1 VVEISVGGSPFV
13 AAGDFLVGDQVQFSG
28 TVTEDGAP
36 FPASGAQY
44 TSFNPAVVRI
54 LDAREGTA
62 EFVSVGNATVRVTF
76 DEPELQGVQTLKAE
90 MDVSVTEYTVEL
102 SLQSVRTGAAV
113 EASEGLAE
121 DTVRVLAEVRKDGA
135 IVPHSGLKVE
145 TSSRP
150 STAQPVPG
158 RDDLV
163 AYVDTGSA
171 TLTVTLDQ
179 PDIPGPDPLDTS
191 IEVDVNS
198 FSVVLGVESLVPG
211 STSLADGDTLVTD
224 SVRFTASVLIAD
236 GTVPTSGADWVSSD
250 PGVVRIVD
258 SAAGTAV
265 FDGVGTATLSVT
277 FQDPKLPGE
286 PFGMDVRVTTLV
298 AAVQV
303 ESSITG
309 PGSLADTLFTDSV
322 AFSATIEKDGQPWTG
337 GTASLANTES
347 TDSSIVEIVDGAA
360 GKATFA
366 DTGQA
371 QVLLTLAEPRLPKAP
386 LVGNLP
392 LRVTTYLA
400 EVSQASPDTV
410 PAMGDDIDYDVVVTR
425 TRDNTTVPG
434 PGVTFSSSNPSVIEI
449 RNAATGEAF
458 ARDIGQSVVSVVVDD
473 PPLPAGTV
481 SDALPA
487 TDIVHERFYGHFS
500 ATAGSFGNTAGGD
513 SITVDSSAV
522 HVFTASTRVEFPNGT
537 VGFVESVKADSLVFL
552 VPAAATSGHLVLR
565 NLEDDGGGFRDN
577 VQTRIEFT
585 GPGAGAVDDFY
596 EPNDAFPLTAAVKI
610 TPPFEALLSW
620 DPGKSAPADT
630 NFFYLVVPTGTSLT
644 LDFIAE
650 WQQDADLDFKICSG
664 NDDPPTAYVPPGSP
678 ICQRPD
684 TSNSTDRSTEQEL
697 GLNLSANI
705 YVIAFYCKTNE
716 CPVDLPLTY
725 KVRIQF
731 PQ

>member
-1 VVEISVGGSPFV
+1 V
-13 AAGDFLVGDQVQFSG
+13 ADGDFLVGDTVQFSA
-28 TVTEDGAP
+28 TVREDGQP
-36 FPASGAQY
+36 FPASGERY
-44 TSFNPAVVRI
+44 TSSVPSVVRI
-54 LDAREGTA
+54 IDASDGRA
-62 EFVSVGNATVRVTF
+62 VFLSVGDATVTVTF
-76 DEPELQGVQTLKAE
+76 DEPELQGTEKLMAQ
-90 MDVSVTEYTVEL
+90 MDLSITEYTVEL

-113 EASEGLAE
+113 EAGDGLVD
-121 DTVRVLAEVRKDGA
+121 DTVRVLAEVRKDGL
-135 IVPHSGLKVE
+135 VVSHSGLKVE
-145 TSSRP
+145 SSSNP
-150 STAQPVPG
+150 SVAQPVLG
-158 RDDLV
+158 QDDLV
-163 AYVDTGSA
+163 AYGEAGTA
-171 TLTVTLDQ
+171 RLFVTFDQ
-179 PDIPGPDPLDTS
+179 PNVPGDEPLGAA
-191 IEVDVNS
+191 IDVTVQTFTVELN
-198 FSVVLGVESLVPG
+198 VESLVPG

-224 SVRFTASVLIAD
+224 SVRFTAVVRVAD
-236 GTVPTSGADWVSSD
+236 GTVSITGANWVSSA
-250 PGVVRIVD
+250 PGVVGIVD

-265 FDGVGTATLSVT
+265 FDDVGTSRVSVT

-303 ESSITG
+303 ESNITG
-309 PGSLADTLFTDSV
+309 PGALADTLLTDSV
-322 AFSATIEKDGQPWTG
+322 TFSATIEKDGQPWTG
-337 GTASLANTES
+337 GAVSLANTES

-360 GKATFA
+360 GTAAFA

-371 QVLLTLAEPRLPKAP
+371 QIILTLAEPRLPKGP

-400 EVSQASPDTV
+400 EISQAVPDTV

-434 PGVTFSSSNPSVIEI
+434 PNVTFGSSDPSVIEI
-449 RNAATGEAF
+449 VTAGTGAAF
-458 ARDIGQSVVSVVVDD
+458 ARDTGQSVVSVTVNN
-473 PPLPAGTV
+473 PSLPVGTV

-487 TDIVHERFYGHFS
+487 TDVVHERFYGDFS
-500 ATAGSFGNTAGGD
+500 ATTGNFGNTAGGN
-513 SITVDSSAV
+513 SITVEASAV
-522 HVFTASTRVEFPNGT
+522 HFFTDSTRVEFANGT
-537 VGFVESVKADSLVFL
+537 VGFVESVKADSLIFL
-552 VPAAATSGHLVLR
+552 VPAAAAASGHLVLR
-565 NLEDDGGGFRDN
+565 NLADDGGGFRDS
-577 VQTRIEFT
+577 VQTRIVFT
-585 GPGAGAVDDFY
+585 GPGASAVDDFY

-620 DPGKSAPADT
+620 DPSKSAPADT

-684 TSNSTDRSTEQEL
+684 ASNSTDRATEQEL
-697 GLNLSANI
+697 GLTLSANI

-725 KVRIQF
+725 KVRIQ
-731 PQ
+731 